1 MPTSG
6 DVVLLDL
13 GVPEGREA
21 GFLRPAVV
29 VTADR
34 ILSAGPTVVHVVP
47 LTPTVRRFEA
57 EVVVEPSPDNGL
69 GEVSAVQCQ
78 HVRSIST
85 ARVADTIGNVGAVAL
100 AQIRE
105 TLAVLLDLPG

>member
-1 MPTSG
+1 MLTSG

-21 GFLRPAVV
+21 GFLRPAVL

-34 ILSAGPTVVHVVP
+34 ILSAPPTVVHVVP
-47 LTPTVRRFEA
+47 LTSTVRRFEA
-57 EVVVEPSPDNGL
+57 EVVVEPSPANGL
-69 GEVSAVQCQ
+69 DVVSAVQCQ
-78 HVRSIST
+78 HVRSISP
-85 ARVADTIGNVGAVAL
+85 ARITDTVGNIGPVAL
-100 AQIRE
+100 AQVRE